1 MFFAHK
7 KLKKPNGIYNET
19 HGVRPHKVCKRGLT
33 ESHTKVSTK
42 EIQKEWSHNWK
53 NEVTQLKK
61 CGHTGYIFG

>member
-1 MFFAHK
+1 VFFAHK

-42 EIQKEWSHNWK
+42 EIQKEWSHN
-53 NEVTQLKK
+53 
-61 CGHTGYIFG
+61 